1 MSPTVTVNLGKP
13 IASAAISDGS
23 SSIAGLS
30 GRGQAGSEPSAEHQ
44 NAKLPQ
50 LCKTL
55 ENLVAKLNQFYEGV
69 FAEHKDQIAKLS
81 VEIAK
86 KILVQKVQEG
96 DYEIESIVKESLNNA
111 PTRQDVVV
119 HLNPEDLPRIQQL
132 QADGADTA
140 LTGLKFVADAN
151 IGRAECTLETSKGII
166 ESLIDAHL
174 EQIAKAL
181 QKAQ

>member
-1 MSPTVTVNLGKP
+1 M
-13 IASAAISDGS
+13 
-23 SSIAGLS
+23 
-30 GRGQAGSEPSAEHQ
+30 
-44 NAKLPQ
+44 
-50 LCKTL
+50 
-55 ENLVAKLNQFYEGV
+55 
-69 FAEHKDQIAKLS
+69 
-81 VEIAK
+81 
-86 KILVQKVQEG
+86 QKVQEG